1 MGTRTD
7 IRFASYL
14 KEVNGASAL
23 GLNPYL
29 RAIYH
34 PAHGE
39 FVITSGNGI
48 IYTLDGIANKVQ
60 EQADIVAPATPDQII
75 IDHRDNTSTIISD
88 NVTVA
93 IDDGTLTAWTTG
105 GASTQNTLCIFTLP
119 GDPLLYKIS
128 QRVSFSND
136 NYVADETLGVTVFD
150 FGGIRVCAQT
160 PSGRLVVAQGDQTG
174 FLDAGDDP
182 NVVADWHVEDFVN
195 PFGAQLDQMA
205 VNDAGTLAIISD
217 DRGDIGFWNVGA
229 GDPTIYDESVNP
241 FAMVFGSASN
251 AQITGI
257 VYSAF
262 WGGFI
267 IISGNGRQ
275 GGFIS
280 ETNAAAGIDSILHTA
295 TNVDTGFNAR
305 EKFPTGAANPAGE
318 IIVPGA
324 EVHSLFMISPP

>member
-29 RAIYH
+29 RAIWH

-39 FVITSGNGI
+39 FVLGSGNGI
-48 IYTLDGIANKVQ
+48 IYTLDGISNKVQ
-60 EQADIVAPATPDQII
+60 EKADIVAPANVDQIMVDQRNQTQTLI
-75 IDHRDNTSTIISD
+75 TDN
-88 NVTVA
+88 NTVA
-93 IDDGTLTAWTTG
+93 IDDGSLTNWTTG
-105 GASTQNTLCIFTLP
+105 GASTQNTNCMFTLR

-136 NYVADETLGVTVFD
+136 NYVANETLGVTVFD

-205 VNDAGTLAIISD
+205 VNDAGTLAILSD
-217 DRGDIGFWNVGA
+217 DFGDIGFWNVGA

-241 FAMVFGSASN
+241 FAMVFGSPSN
-251 AQITGI
+251 SRITGI

-262 WGGFI
+262 WNGFI
-267 IISGNGRQ
+267 IIGANGRQ
-275 GGFIS
+275 GGFID
-280 ETNAAAGIDSILHTA
+280 AANHTAGIDSILHTA

-305 EKFPTGAANPAGE
+305 EKYPTGAASPTGE